1 MTEITTFT
9 MAAFVIVGLVNG
21 VQFAFDRN
29 WKSFTFF
36 LIAVAAGTLFGAIHW
51 FNLPSA
57 EIGLAVG
64 VGSSGVYKVA
74 QKLGGQ

>member
-1 MTEITTFT
+1 MTDLSTFT

-29 WKSFTFF
+29 WKSFVFF
-36 LIAVAAGTLFGAIHW
+36 MVAVVAGTVFGAIHW
-51 FNLPSA
+51 FYLPSA